1 MKAKSESLRNKK
13 KVDYEALQSPLMRI
27 PKMDIAVT
35 RSLIDLGIKEIYELK
50 GRDPNILHA
59 EASRINE
66 EINDYSIRYFRLAV
80 YYSENITHL
89 NKNKIHPDDWA

>member
-1 MKAKSESLRNKK
+1 MKAESKSLRNKK

-27 PKMDIAVT
+27 PKMDIAAT

-50 GRDPNILHA
+50 GRDPNILHE

-80 YYSENITHL
+80 YYAENITHL

>member
-1 MKAKSESLRNKK
+1 MKSKSLRKKK

-35 RSLIDLGIKEIYELK
+35 RALIDLGIKEIYELK
-50 GRDPNILHA
+50 GRDPNILYE
-59 EASRINE
+59 EARKKNR

-80 YYSENITHL
+80 YCSENINQL
-89 NKNKIHPDDWA
+89 QKNKLHPDDWA